1 MAEIMRNNLWRTA
14 LFATLMLLVSTPAS
28 GEELEAFTEPY
39 RRVAIPASEI
49 GTIAE
54 ILVKEGDQI
63 SKKQL
68 LARLEYSVLQAS
80 LEVAQAAKDALG
92 ARRAAEIEVKLR
104 EKQLESYLNLHEQ
117 GNATQREVDRAE
129 SEYQQSLSRFQS
141 VREELEVRRLEYE
154 RVKSQIQERMIYSP
168 INGFVVAIE
177 KEVGEFVSP
186 NDPVVMHIVHVAK
199 LKSVFSVPLD
209 AARDLRPGQPVELVL
224 GYERVPC
231 KGVIEFISPIADA
244 ESGTIPVKVR
254 IPNDDYAI
262 RSGIACRWELGVEL
276 PVSTT
281 TPAETKVN
289 DVR

>member
-1 MAEIMRNNLWRTA
+1 MSKRLGRTVSLAA
-14 LFATLMLLVSTPAS
+14 LLLAVATPAA

-39 RRVAIPASEI
+39 RRVAIPAPEI

-54 ILVKEGDQI
+54 ILVKEGDQV

-68 LARLEYSVLQAS
+68 LAKLEYSVLQAS

-104 EKQLESYLNLHEQ
+104 EKQLESYLNLHEK

-154 RVKSQIQERMIYSP
+154 RVKSQIQGRMIYSP
-168 INGFVVAIE
+168 INGFVVATD

-186 NDPVVMHIVHVAK
+186 NDPVVMHVVHLAK
-199 LKSVFSVPLD
+199 LKCVFSVPLD
-209 AARDLRPGQPVELVL
+209 SARDLRPGQPVELVL

-231 KGVIEFISPIADA
+231 KGAIEFISPIADA
-244 ESGTIPVKVR
+244 ESGTIRVKVR
-254 IPNDDYAI
+254 IPNDNYAI
-262 RSGIACRWELGVEL
+262 RSGIACRWELGVKL
-276 PVSTT
+276 PVG
-281 TPAETKVN
+281 TKSPDEAKSL